1 MPISKTDLILR
12 ILVGLCFIFFVS
24 VILICLQYLAGVNL

>member
-12 ILVGLCFIFFVS
+12 LVVALCAIFLVTAILVG
-24 VILICLQYLAGVNL
+24 LQYLAGLKL